1 MRIAIVVFLVVA
13 GCAGRRDVVA
23 IAAAGKLWAGTTVY
37 SPSGIVPYGVAVT
50 RNGETIVIETPAEI
64 ESEKLPPGAYQ
75 KFMIRGKPGA
85 RVMRYR
91 TAAAAGTFEE
101 GELREKAA
109 EAKGAAAFVARDG
122 KMEVV
127 LAPLEGGELSFR
139 VFLHGSLHLDVVLA
153 SIATAE

>member
-1 MRIAIVVFLVVA
+1 MRGAVVLGVVLLA
-13 GCAGRRDVVA
+13 GCAGRRDA
-23 IAAAGKLWAGTTVY
+23 IGIAEAGKLWAGTTIY

-75 KFMIRGKPGA
+75 KFLIRGEPGS

-91 TAAAAGTFEE
+91 TAAAAGTFQE

-109 EAKGAAAFVARDG
+109 EAKGAAAF
-122 KMEVV
+122 
-127 LAPLEGGELSFR
+127 
-139 VFLHGSLHLDVVLA
+139 
-153 SIATAE
+153 I